1 MIRLYGTRQSRA
13 TRCLWALEELGVP
26 YELVVTNLATD
37 AKTPAYREIN
47 PNARVPALVDGELK
61 LFESLAINLYLA
73 KTYDK
78 SGLYPRSPADEARAI
93 QWSIWVMTEAEP
105 GLLAIL
111 MNRMILPPA
120 ERSESA
126 AQAAQ
131 EKLAQPFAV
140 LDGVLAD
147 RKYLLGDA
155 FTIAD
160 LNVAAVL
167 SWAVLCKLDLSKT
180 PHTRRWLEECLARP
194 GFTKARKG

>member
-1 MIRLYGTRQSRA
+1 LIQLYGTRQSRA

-26 YELVVTNLATD
+26 YELVVTQLATD
-37 AKTPAYREIN
+37 AKTPSYRQIN
-47 PNARVPALVDGELK
+47 PNGRVPALVDGELR

-78 SGLYPRSPADEARAI
+78 SGLYPRNAADEARTI
-93 QWSIWVMTEAEP
+93 QWSIWAMTEAEP
-105 GLLAIL
+105 GLLTIL
-111 MNRMILPPA
+111 MNRMILPA
-120 ERSESA
+120 GQRDEAA

-131 EKLAQPFAV
+131 EKLAQPFTV
-140 LDGVLAD
+140 LDGALAG
-147 RKYLLGDA
+147 RKCLLGDA

-180 PHTRRWLEECLARP
+180 PNVRRWLDECLARP
-194 GFTKARKG
+194 GFAKARKG